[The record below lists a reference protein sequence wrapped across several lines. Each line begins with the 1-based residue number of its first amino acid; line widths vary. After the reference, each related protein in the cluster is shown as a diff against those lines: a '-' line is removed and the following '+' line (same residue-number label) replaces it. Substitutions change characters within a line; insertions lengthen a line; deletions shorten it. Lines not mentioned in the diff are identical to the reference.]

1 MEALLRVLAC
11 PRSAGGAAA
20 AAAGAGAAA
29 GVHEE
34 AMQAVGAVALGVG
47 RQFGKYMPSFYP
59 YLKAG
64 LINHQEWQVCL
75 TTVGVLTDVCD
86 AVGDELAP
94 YGDEVVGMLIHNLG
108 SNDVHR
114 SIKPQARAT
123 PACPRT
129 RLRLGPGPSIRPA
142 ACGSRGGAAGLLA
155 ASAEEAILSTFGDL
169 ALTLGAGFDK
179 YVDAV
184 RRMLQQAMQ
193 LSVAQ

>member
-1 MEALLRVLAC
+1 
-11 PRSAGGAAA
+11 
-20 AAAGAGAAA
+20 
-29 GVHEE
+29 
-34 AMQAVGAVALGVG
+34 
-47 RQFGKYMPSFYP
+47 
-59 YLKAG
+59 
-64 LINHQEWQVCL
+64 VCL

-155 ASAEEAILSTFGDL
+155 ASAEEAVSVPSPVITRQFPPVALLSMRL
-169 ALTLGAGFDK
+169 SPRSC
-179 YVDAV
+179 
-184 RRMLQQAMQ
+184 RRL
-193 LSVAQ
+193 VIWR

>member
-64 LINHQEWQVCL
+64 LINHQEWQVGCAGFGEQGL
-75 TTVGVLTDVCD
+75 VL
-86 AVGDELAP
+86 
-94 YGDEVVGMLIHNLG
+94 
-108 SNDVHR
+108 
-114 SIKPQARAT
+114 
-123 PACPRT
+123 RT
-129 RLRLGPGPSIRPA
+129 RDGWAGGGRA
-142 ACGSRGGAAGLLA
+142 AAFCN
-155 ASAEEAILSTFGDL
+155 
-169 ALTLGAGFDK
+169 
-179 YVDAV
+179 
-184 RRMLQQAMQ
+184 
-193 LSVAQ
+193 